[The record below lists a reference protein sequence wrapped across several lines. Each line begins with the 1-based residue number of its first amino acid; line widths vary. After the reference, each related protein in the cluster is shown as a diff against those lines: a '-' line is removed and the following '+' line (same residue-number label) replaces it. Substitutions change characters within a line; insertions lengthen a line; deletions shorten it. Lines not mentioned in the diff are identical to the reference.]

1 MLRKLRLVQKNDF
14 LIKKRV
20 LEVCIERMY
29 KNNKKLSKKYM

>member
-1 MLRKLRLVQKNDF
+1 MLRKLRLMQKNDF

-20 LEVCIERMY
+20 LEVSIERIY

>member
-1 MLRKLRLVQKNDF
+1 MLRKLRLMQKNDF

-20 LEVCIERMY
+20 LEVSTKRIY